1 MSRDPQQVAVRRWA
15 LVGLLVFF
23 SGCVGT
29 ALAQRADGDMIA
41 FLVGTTATH
50 VSDTVPLP
58 VSVDGAAQA
67 TTVID
72 DSVTCAACPATTQLP
87 SNAVVENHE
96 FCIQVPLGGTRIHFG
111 GSGVSTS
118 SASLGAEGNYCTKL
132 DNTDAMF
139 CCSTSGTQAIAIVGE
154 GA

>member
-1 MSRDPQQVAVRRWA
+1 MNSDPQRTAFKRWA
-15 LVGLLVFF
+15 LIGLLLFVG
-23 SGCVGT
+23 GCVGT
-29 ALAQRADGDMIA
+29 ALAQNARSDLIA
-41 FLVGTTATH
+41 FISGATATH

-87 SNAVVENHE
+87 SNAVIENHE